1 MISADAISEQRNQA
15 ATKRALQKT
24 FQFKLIVHI
33 KDVLFEERHQRLPTE
48 GKIDF
53 TKIVCPSHRTN
64 KQNNKSKKPQS
75 QRR

>member
-1 MISADAISEQRNQA
+1 VISADAISEQRNQA

-48 GKIDF
+48 GEIDF